1 MGLGPPSSTPRVTL
15 TVEGTPVD
23 FLVDIGAEHSVLKQ
37 PLGKLKNTKTTV
49 IGATGQKQY
58 LWTTSRTVDLGRGQ
72 VTHSFLVIPERPIF
86 IRKRLANE
94 AEGTDRVYSN
104 QAGGD

>member
-1 MGLGPPSSTPRVTL
+1 MDT
-15 TVEGTPVD
+15 
-23 FLVDIGAEHSVLKQ
+23 GAEYFVLKQ
-37 PLGKLKNTKTTV
+37 PLGKLKNTKTIV

-58 LWTTSRTVDLGRGQ
+58 PWTTLHTVDLGKGQ

-94 AEGTDRVYSN
+94 AEGPDPVYSN
-104 QAGGD
+104 QAGDD

>member
-1 MGLGPPSSTPRVTL
+1 MIGEKEKIKPRQIGNLGNRRPKMNMDRHPLDKGRCAYCK
-15 TVEGTPVD
+15 EK
-23 FLVDIGAEHSVLKQ
+23 EHWAR
-37 PLGKLKNTKTTV
+37 
-49 IGATGQKQY
+49 ATGQKQY

-94 AEGTDRVYSN
+94 AEGPDRVYSN